1 MNKKVVKIRGE
12 KMLNMKEKEKEEK
25 KEKKEKEKKH
35 FWTEKRPFS
44 KCCNFF
50 SRRNFSNR

>member
-25 KEKKEKEKKH
+25 KEKEKKH
-35 FWTEKRPFS
+35 FWTEKRLFS
-44 KCCNFF
+44 KCYNFF
-50 SRRNFSNR
+50 SRKNFSNR